1 MLDQVASAPALHE
14 NMTNAADVIAAG
26 VALDAGNTRECARKL
41 FQQASELAP
50 SWDEPLIR
58 LAQSY
63 RADGHVAEAKEL
75 YIQAS
80 IRNRWRIEPLLAY
93 GILALQSND
102 PHDAVGYL
110 SRATDLDPTNHQAW
124 HGLALALGALG
135 LQGAAL
141 RAMANAGNLAP
152 DILHYAI
159 TYNELRDTVD
169 HDLILQIRE
178 PKWTTAIELCLEAN
192 AALRRGGA
200 EEAIAL
206 LETAIDVEPDASDI
220 LALLGNA
227 YLANQMPEMAELH
240 LRKALLR
247 APENIDIANDLAV
260 ALGRQYRFG
269 DASDILNKLDIP
281 ANASSTILLN
291 RATIRASAGDLAGSA
306 RDIKAATPKA
316 NDRSRLRAECS
327 LIPYQSNATAELLL
341 DSTRKLAATL
351 PEDCEPLMKPSVVD
365 PDRPLRIGLLS
376 HSLRQHP
383 VGWLT
388 FAGLENLDR
397 DAYELYCFGH
407 FAAGDPFAQRLA
419 RRVRKWQDR
428 ITKYEAEIASNIA
441 DCNIDILIDLSG
453 FGDNGLIGS
462 LAYRPAPVQI
472 KWVGSQASTTGMK
485 RVDWFITDRWETPE
499 GFDQYYTEQLLRLP
513 DGYVCYSPPPTSPPV
528 SNLPA
533 LANGHVTF
541 GCFNNLTKLTDETL
555 SLWGRI
561 LEQVDNAHLLL
572 RCPQFSEDGIPER
585 FISRAHALGVDTSR
599 VELRGRAPHPE
610 FIEGYKDVDIALDPF
625 PYSGG
630 LTTCE
635 SMFMG
640 VPVIT
645 LAGDFFAARHS
656 VSHLSNV
663 GLTDCVTESP
673 EQYIDRAVAMSSD
686 LEALAARRARLREQ
700 MLTSPLCDAKRF
712 GRNLGAALRYAWQD
726 YCHNGCRA

>member
-63 RADGHVAEAKEL
+63 RADGHVDEAKEL
-75 YIQAS
+75 YIRAS

-240 LRKALLR
+240 LRKALLG
-247 APENIDIANDLAV
+247 APEDIDIANDLAV

-291 RATIRASAGDLAGSA
+291 RATIRASAGDLAGCA

-533 LANGHVTF
+533 LASGHVTF
-541 GCFNNLTKLTDETL
+541 GCFNNLTKLTDESL

-572 RCPQFSEDGIPER
+572 RCPQFSEDGIPKR
-585 FISRAHALGVDTSR
+585 FLSRAHALGVDTSR

-686 LEALAARRARLREQ
+686 LEALAALRARLREQ

-726 YCHNGCRA
+726 YCRNGCRA